1 MACNCHNCEHEDVH
15 EHEHHHDEKKERII
29 LIIRLII
36 SFLLL
41 ILGACAFTNE
51 IISKVLIVISYII
64 ISYDVI
70 FKSFKNIIKHK
81 DIFDENFLMMIASVC
96 AIIVSFL
103 NKDAMFDANDGVLVI
118 LLYQIGEFLQDLAVD
133 KSKDSISN
141 MMDINV
147 EKTTIL
153 SDGIEK
159 VISTDD
165 VKIDDVFI
173 VKPGDVIITDGIIIK
188 GSSSLNTSSLTG
200 ESKPLEVYEN
210 DKVLSG
216 FINNDG
222 ILYVKATTTFSNS
235 TTAKVKKIID
245 EAAKKKASSE
255 KFITSFSKIYT
266 PIVILISL
274 CVMFIIPLFLG
285 FKENFYSYLYKG
297 LTIMI
302 ISCPCA
308 LVISIPLSFFMGIGK
323 SAKNSILVKGAS
335 YLEMLAKID
344 GIAFDKT
351 GTITNGT
358 FIVSEINSTNEPLMK
373 SLLYSCEK
381 HLTHPIAKSIVSSFN
396 NEKELDIIDLE
407 NKAGY
412 GLSAY
417 YLQEKILIGNEK
429 LMRENNINIAK
440 VDSHKTIIYVAYKN
454 EYLGYIIIED
464 TIKDDAVNCIKQL
477 KKDYQVS
484 LISGDNKEI
493 VKEVASKLDIDDYY
507 YEALPDQK
515 LKILKN
521 IAKDKK
527 IAYVGDGINDAPC
540 LIESDVGIAMKSLGS
555 DIAIS
560 SSDIVIMD
568 DKLNTINKAI
578 KISKKTMRN
587 VVENVIISLA
597 TKIIIML
604 LAIFINIPM
613 YVAII
618 GDVGVCLLAI
628 LNSLRIMY
636 GKIK

>member
-1 MACNCHNCEHEDVH
+1 MACNCHNCEHDH

-41 ILGACAFTNE
+41 ILGAYAFTNE

-344 GIAFDKT
+344 GFAFDKT

-396 NEKELDIIDLE
+396 NEKELEIINLE

-417 YLQEKILIGNEK
+417 YMQEKILIGNEK